1 MLGTDAGGTTTM
13 TDPWSDWTLPA
24 VLASRAARCPAHAA
38 LIDADGQTITYAGLL
53 DAARCAAGLLAAHGI
68 GRGDPVGVLLP
79 NRAVWVETWA
89 ALGWLGAVTVAINP
103 ELRGAFLRDA
113 LQLAECR
120 ALVVDAGLLPAV
132 REVLA
137 ALPRPPVLFV
147 DGAAPDDD
155 AVDYGHRRAHA
166 AFGDPAPVMPQD
178 PAMIMYTSGTSGQA
192 KAVLMP
198 HAHCHLFGLGTCVH
212 LDLGVDDRYYV
223 ALPLHH
229 ANGLLMQVHAC
240 LIAGATAV
248 LAGRYSASRWRAE
261 IAACG
266 ATHTNLLGATAAF
279 ILAQPPDPADRVHRL
294 RVLGLA
300 PTPPGLAGALAE
312 RFGIAHV
319 VGMYG
324 MTEVNIPLYTAR
336 DGSSPDGSCGRVWA
350 EHFEVAVVDPDDDRP
365 RAPGEVGE
373 LVVRPRTAAGFM
385 AGYVGQPAAT
395 VAAWRNLWFHTGD
408 AVRMDADGHV
418 YFVDRIKDVIRRR
431 GENLG
436 SAQLEAVLGSMPGV
450 VEVAALARPAP
461 GLGAEDELV
470 LVVVGAA
477 SGAPDAATVYAWCVR
492 NLPRHAQPD
501 WVDFA
506 AALPKTPT
514 GKVMK
519 RALREAG
526 LSPRAV
532 ARAAIIAP

>member
-1 MLGTDAGGTTTM
+1 MLGTDAGRITM
-13 TDPWSDWTLPA
+13 MADPWCDWTLPA
-24 VLASRAARCPAHAA
+24 VLTARAASRASHPALVDTDGHA
-38 LIDADGQTITYAGLL
+38 ITYAGLL
-53 DAARCAAGLLAAHGI
+53 DAAQRAAGLLAAHGI

-103 ELRGAFLRDA
+103 ELRGVFLRDA

-120 ALVVDAGLLPAV
+120 ALVVAADVLPTV

-137 ALPRPPVLFV
+137 DLPQPPLLIV
-147 DGAAPDDD
+147 DGAATGDT
-155 AVDYGHRRAHA
+155 VDYGRRRAHTPL
-166 AFGDPAPVMPQD
+166 GEPAKVAPQD

-198 HAHCHLFGLGTCVH
+198 HAHCHLFGLGTCAH
-212 LDLGVDDRYYV
+212 LDLGADDRYYV

-229 ANGLLMQVHAC
+229 ANGLLMQVYAC

-248 LAGRYSASRWRAE
+248 LAGRFSASRWCAE
-261 IAACG
+261 IAASG

-279 ILAQPPDPADRVHRL
+279 VLAQPPDPSDRAHRL

-300 PTPPGLAGALAE
+300 PTPPGLVSALAT
-312 RFGIAHV
+312 RFGIARV
-319 VGMYG
+319 VGVYG
-324 MTEVNIPLYTAR
+324 MTEVNIPLYTER

-350 EHFEVAVVDPDDDRP
+350 EHFDIAVVDPDDDRP

-436 SAQLEAVLGSMPGV
+436 SAQIEAVLGSMPGV

-477 SGAPDAATVYAWCVR
+477 AGAPDAATVYEWCAR

-526 LSPRAV
+526 LSPQAV

>member
-1 MLGTDAGGTTTM
+1 MA
-13 TDPWSDWTLPA
+13 DPWTDWTLPT
-24 VLASRAARCPAHAA
+24 VLARRAVSRPTHPA
-38 LIDADGQTITYAGLL
+38 LIDADGRALTYTDLL
-53 DAARCAAGLLAAHGI
+53 DAARRTAGFIAAHGI

-79 NRAVWVETWA
+79 NRAAWVETWA
-89 ALGWLGAVTVAINP
+89 ALGWLGAVTVAIHP
-103 ELRGAFLRDA
+103 ELRGGFLRDA
-113 LQLAECR
+113 LRLAGCR
-120 ALVVDAGLLPAV
+120 ALIVDADALPAV
-132 REVLA
+132 RAVLA
-137 ALPRPPVLFV
+137 ELDEPPLLIVE
-147 DGAAPDDD
+147 GAGS
-155 AVDYGHRRAHA
+155 AVDPGTIAYPGRHAHA
-166 AFGDPAPVMPQD
+166 ARIGPATVAPQD
-178 PAMIMYTSGTSGQA
+178 PAMILYTSGTSGQA

-198 HAHCHLFGLGTCVH
+198 HAHCYLFGLGTCVH
-212 LDLGVDDRYYV
+212 LDLGADDRYYV

-229 ANGLLMQVHAC
+229 ANGLLMQVYAC

-248 LAGRYSASRWRAE
+248 LAGRYSATRWRAE

-279 ILAQPPDPADRVHRL
+279 VLAQPADASDREHRL

-300 PTPPGLAGALAE
+300 PTPPGLVDALST
-312 RFGIAHV
+312 RYGIARV
-319 VGMYG
+319 VGVYG

-385 AGYVGQPAAT
+385 AGYVGQAAAT
-395 VAAWRNLWFHTGD
+395 VEAWRNLWFHTGD
-408 AVRMDADGHV
+408 AVRMDAAGNV
-418 YFVDRIKDVIRRR
+418 FFVDRIKDVIRRR

-436 SAQLEAVLGSMPGV
+436 SAQVEAALTDLPGV
-450 VEVAALARPAP
+450 AEVAALARPAP

-470 LVVVGAA
+470 LVVVCADGAQ
-477 SGAPDAATVYAWCVR
+477 PDAAAIHAWCAR

-506 AALPKTPT
+506 PALPKTPT

-526 LSPRAV
+526 LSPQAV
-532 ARAAIIAP
+532 ARTAIIAP